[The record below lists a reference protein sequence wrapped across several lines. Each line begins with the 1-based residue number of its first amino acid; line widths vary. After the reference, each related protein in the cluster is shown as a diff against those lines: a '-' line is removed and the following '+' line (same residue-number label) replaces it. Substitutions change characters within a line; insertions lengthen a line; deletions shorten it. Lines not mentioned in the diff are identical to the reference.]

1 MAIIKYA
8 PFSGFEPFPALK
20 AFEDTMNRLFVEPN
34 GRPWVPPVDIRE
46 TENELVVKADI
57 PDVKFEDI
65 DVRMENGTLTV
76 KGERK
81 FEENEGR
88 GRLAS
93 RRALLRQLRAR
104 VHAAGYGESGR
115 GEGRLQERHADD
127 HLAQEGDRQAEAGE
141 SPGQQQLN
149 LCSGCGFA

>member
-8 PFSGFEPFPALK
+8 PFSGFDPFPGLK
-20 AFEDTMNRLFVEPN
+20 AFEDTMNRLFVESN

-76 KGERK
+76 AGERK
-81 FEENEGR
+81 FEKET
-88 GRLAS
+88 
-93 RRALLRQLRAR
+93 
-104 VHAAGYGESGR
+104 
-115 GEGRLQERHADD
+115 
-127 HLAQEGDRQAEAGE
+127 GDEKEAGGWHRVE
-141 SPGQQQLN
+141 RSYGKFERVFTLPDTVNPEGVKADYKNGTLTITLPKKEIAKPKQVKVQVSN
-149 LCSGCGFA
+149 N

>member
-65 DVRMENGTLTV
+65 DVRMENGTLTLG
-76 KGERK
+76 GERHLEKETEEKKDVGGWHRLERSYGK
-81 FEENEGR
+81 FERVFTLPDTVDPEG
-88 GRLAS
+88 
-93 RRALLRQLRAR
+93 
-104 VHAAGYGESGR
+104 VK
-115 GEGRLQERHADD
+115 ADYKNGT
-127 HLAQEGDRQAEAGE
+127 LTITLPKKEIAKPKQVKVQV
-141 SPGQQQLN
+141 SKN
-149 LCSGCGFA
+149 